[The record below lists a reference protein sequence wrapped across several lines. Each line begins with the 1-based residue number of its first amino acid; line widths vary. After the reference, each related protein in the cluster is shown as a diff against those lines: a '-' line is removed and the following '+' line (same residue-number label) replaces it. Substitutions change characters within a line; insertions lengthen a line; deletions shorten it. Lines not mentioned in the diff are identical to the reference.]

1 MYTTGGQPAL
11 HSDTV
16 RSRLPQNLMAYDPPP
31 PYPGLPNN
39 PHSTLSTQSFGQPKP
54 ELRHSVTNEVLYAF
68 NRYGQMVP
76 AHQVATV
83 TSRPSVRI
91 NHGSGNDGS

>member
-1 MYTTGGQPAL
+1 
-11 HSDTV
+11 
-16 RSRLPQNLMAYDPPP
+16 MAYDPPP
-31 PYPGLPNN
+31 PYPGLSDN
-39 PHSTLSTQSFGQPKP
+39 PHSTVPTQQSLISQHPKP

-83 TSRPSVRI
+83 AAHPSVR
-91 NHGSGNDGS
+91 NCF